1 MINHVPPEMD
11 ELRLQRIDMKKT
23 FPQILALIACALLT
37 ACGAGNNCVGHNG
50 CSDSSATTST
60 SSTTSTTYTI
70 GGTISGLTSSSLV
83 LQNNSGNAL
92 TISANSSTFVF
103 TTALASGATYAVT
116 VGTQPTGFT
125 CTVTN
130 GSGTVASANVT
141 NVAVA
146 CTATTTTTGV
156 VSILA
161 GASAFHGFADGTGA
175 AAKFN
180 GPIGLVVDSSGNVY
194 VADNGNNRIRKIT
207 SAGVVTTFAGSAT
220 LGTANGTGTAATFS
234 RPNAI
239 TIDSSGN
246 LYVVDANGLAATQ
259 IRQIT
264 PAGVVTSFAG
274 LVGVAGSTEG
284 TGTAARF
291 SYISGIAIDSSNNLY
306 VTDTNNFK
314 IRKITSAGVV
324 TTFAGSGTTG
334 TVNGTGT
341 GASFQNIGAI
351 TVDSSGNLY
360 VVEQTAQTIRKI
372 TPAGVVTT
380 LAGSGTSAYVD
391 GTGTAASFQL
401 ITGITVD
408 SSGNLYVTES
418 GGGNTIRQ
426 ITPAGVVTT
435 FAGLKNDEGGI
446 DVNGTLTAARFQQPY
461 GITIDSSNNLY
472 VSEFQFGFQNNIRKI
487 VFTTTTQ

>member
-11 ELRLQRIDMKKT
+11 ELRLQRIDMKKA
-23 FPQILALIACALLT
+23 FPQILALIACVILT
-37 ACGAGNNCVGHNG
+37 ACGAGNSCIGHNG
-50 CSDSSATTST
+50 CSDTAATTTTTT
-60 SSTTSTTYTI
+60 SSSTATTYTI

-125 CTVTN
+125 CSVTN

-161 GASAFHGFADGTGA
+161 GASAFHSFADGTGT

-180 GPIGLVVDSSGNVY
+180 SPQALVADSSGNVY
-194 VADNGNNRIRKIT
+194 VADRGNNRIRKIT

-234 RPNAI
+234 RPSAI

-246 LYVVDANGLAATQ
+246 LYVIDAFAATQ
-259 IRQIT
+259 IRKIT

-274 LVGVAGSTEG
+274 QVGVTGSTDG

-291 SYISGIAIDSSNNLY
+291 GGIQGIAIDSSDNLY
-306 VTDTNNFK
+306 VTDTSNFK

-334 TVNGTGT
+334 TLDATGT
-341 GASFQNIGAI
+341 AASFQNISNI

-360 VVEQTAQTIRKI
+360 VVESTAQTIRKI
-372 TPAGVVTT
+372 TSAGVVTT

-391 GTGTAASFQL
+391 GTGTAASFQQ
-401 ITGITVD
+401 IGGITVD

-418 GGGNTIRQ
+418 GGGNTIRK
-426 ITPAGVVTT
+426 ITSAGVVTT
-435 FAGLKNDEGGI
+435 FAGLKNDTSFV
-446 DVNGTLTAARFQQPY
+446 DVNGALTAAIFSQPY
-461 GITIDSSNNLY
+461 GIAIDSSNNLY
-472 VSEFQFGFQNNIRKI
+472 VSEFEFGFQNNIRKI
-487 VFTTTTQ
+487 VFTTTTP

>member
-1 MINHVPPEMD
+1 MD
-11 ELRLQRIDMKKT
+11 EPLLQRIDMKIA
-23 FPQILALIACALLT
+23 FPQILALIACVLLT

-50 CSDSSATTST
+50 CSDSAASTST
-60 SSTTSTTYTI
+60 SSTTTTTYTI
-70 GGTISGLTSSSLV
+70 GGTISGLTGSSLI

-92 TISANSSTFVF
+92 TVSANSSTFVF

-125 CTVTN
+125 CSVTN
-130 GSGTVASANVT
+130 GTGTVASTNVT
-141 NVAVA
+141 NVVVA
-146 CTATTTTTGV
+146 CTTSTTTVVSGV

-161 GASAFHGFADGTGA
+161 GASAFHSFADGTGT

-180 GPIGLVVDSSGNVY
+180 SPEGLVVDSSGNVY
-194 VADNGNNRIRKIT
+194 VADRGNNRIRKIT

-220 LGTANGTGTAATFS
+220 AGTANGTGTAATFNQ
-234 RPNAI
+234 PNAI

-246 LYVVDANGLAATQ
+246 LYVIDAFAATQ
-259 IRQIT
+259 IRKIT

-274 LVGVAGSTEG
+274 QVGVTGSTDG

-291 SYISGIAIDSSNNLY
+291 GGIQGIAIDSSDNLY
-306 VTDTNNFK
+306 VTDTSNFK

-334 TVNGTGT
+334 TVNATGT
-341 GASFQNIGAI
+341 AASFQDINRI

-360 VVEQTAQTIRKI
+360 VVESTALTIRKI
-372 TPAGVVTT
+372 TSAGVVTT

-391 GTGTAASFQL
+391 GTGTAASFQQ
-401 ITGITVD
+401 IGGITVD

-418 GGGNTIRQ
+418 GGGQTIRK

-435 FAGLKNDEGGI
+435 FAGLKDTGGE
-446 DVNGTLTAARFQQPY
+446 DVNGTLTAARFSQPY
-461 GITIDSSNNLY
+461 GIAIDSSNNLY
-472 VSEFQFGFQNNIRKI
+472 ISEFQFGFQNNIRKI
-487 VFTTTTQ
+487 VFTTTTTTTTTP